1 MSEYAH
7 AYPAVKGHYDGNGW
21 RTDVPA
27 GNSEGLLW
35 VVRTQETIDQRNNEE
50 RQIAHEIMEGIREP
64 DDPVITPTHGDEY
77 VLADRVEL
85 REGHLIFELGTPQH
99 NVAVKVYAPGYWREF
114 HLLGDAKEMA
124 SRTATM
130 LKEDEDG

>member
-35 VVRTQETIDQRNNEE
+35 VVRTQETIDRRNHDEAVLLDSLTRGAASSEAVN
-50 RQIAHEIMEGIREP
+50 P
-64 DDPVITPTHGDEY
+64 PVLADEY

-85 REGHLIFELGTPQH
+85 REGHLIFELGTPGH

-114 HLLGDAKEMA
+114 HLLGDAREMA

>member
-1 MSEYAH
+1 MTSQYAH
-7 AYPAVKGHYDGNGW
+7 PVPAVRDFFDGAGW
-21 RTDVPA
+21 KTACENP
-27 GNSEGLLW
+27 SEGLLW
-35 VVRTQETIDQRNNEE
+35 VVRTQETIDRRNNEE
-50 RQIAHEIMEGIREP
+50 RQIAYELMEGVRRP
-64 DDPVITPTHGDEY
+64 DLMVPPTLADEY

-85 REGHLIFELGTPQH
+85 HEGHLKFSLGTPQH